1 MTTFD
6 ARESA
11 FENKFAHDEN
21 LKFAATARACR
32 RVALWV
38 ARHLGKSREDADKY
52 AKIVALC
59 DLQEP
64 GHDDFLN
71 RLSQDLRGRIPDA
84 ELHSVMTEEVSA
96 AMNEIRSDPNFNPA

>member
-6 ARESA
+6 EREAA

-38 ARHLGKSREDADKY
+38 ARSLGMSREDAEKY
-52 AKIVALC
+52 AKHIALS

-71 RLSQDLRGRIPDA
+71 RLKRDLRGRIPDA
-84 ELHSVMTEEVSA
+84 ELHQKMTEEVSV
-96 AMNEIRSDPNFNPA
+96 AMDEIQSDPDFNPA

>member
-6 ARESA
+6 EREAA
-11 FENKFAHDEN
+11 FENKFTHDEN

-38 ARHLGKSREDADKY
+38 ARSLGMGREDAEKY
-52 AKIVALC
+52 AKNVALA

-64 GHDDFLN
+64 GHADFLS
-71 RLSQDLRGRIPDA
+71 RLRQDLRGRIPDA
-84 ELHSVMTEEVSA
+84 ELQRKMTEEVHT
-96 AMNEIRSDPNFNPA
+96 AMEEILADPDFNPA